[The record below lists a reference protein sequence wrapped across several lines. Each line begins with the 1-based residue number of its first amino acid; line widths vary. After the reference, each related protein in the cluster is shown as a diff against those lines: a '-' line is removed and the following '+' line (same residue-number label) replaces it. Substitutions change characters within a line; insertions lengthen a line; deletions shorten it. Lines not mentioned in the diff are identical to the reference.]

1 MKVFI
6 VRLSG
11 NLGSNAICPGTIETR
26 MIEETMKIK
35 REKWLEE
42 IPMKRFGKPEYIV
55 DMASFLAS
63 DKACWIT
70 GQSIHV
76 NGGIVTP

>member
-1 MKVFI
+1 
-6 VRLSG
+6 
-11 NLGSNAICPGTIETR
+11 

-42 IPMKRFGKPEYIV
+42 IPMKRFGKPEYIA

>member
-1 MKVFI
+1 MK
-6 VRLSG
+6 
-11 NLGSNAICPGTIETR
+11 
-26 MIEETMKIK
+26 K
-35 REKWLEE
+35 
-42 IPMKRFGKPEYIV
+42 FGKPEYIA

-63 DKACWIT
+63 DKASWIT